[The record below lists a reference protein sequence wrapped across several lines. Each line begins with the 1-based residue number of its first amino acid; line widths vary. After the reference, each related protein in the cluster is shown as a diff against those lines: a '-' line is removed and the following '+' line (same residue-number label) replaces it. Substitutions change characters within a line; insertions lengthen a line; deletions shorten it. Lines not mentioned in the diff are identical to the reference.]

1 MFHRND
7 VYILYI
13 HGSWKFIK
21 PRRVVLAVLLS
32 AHNYALTNT
41 ALHSLDYQTLVSK
54 QMLNRVNSEVD
65 ELLNA
70 QCLDEIAR

>member
-13 HGSWKFIK
+13 HGSWKFII
-21 PRRVVLAVLLS
+21 PRRVVSAVLLS

-41 ALHSLDYQTLVSK
+41 ALHSLRGWDTP
-54 QMLNRVNSEVD
+54 
-65 ELLNA
+65 
-70 QCLDEIAR
+70 